1 MTVMLLALFF
11 SDAAMNATDVSEHRF
26 VANEEVGGPATSE
39 PRVEATTTRTR
50 AWNPHV
56 QSWSARQAECP
67 AFFSREIEGFGVF
80 KLGPTCDPEE
90 VPYAL

>member
-26 VANEEVGGPATSE
+26 VANEEVGGSSTPE
-39 PRVEATTTRTR
+39 PRVEATTTRKR

-67 AFFSREIEGFGVF
+67 AFFTREIDGFGIL
-80 KLGPTCDPEE
+80 KIAPRCDQDD